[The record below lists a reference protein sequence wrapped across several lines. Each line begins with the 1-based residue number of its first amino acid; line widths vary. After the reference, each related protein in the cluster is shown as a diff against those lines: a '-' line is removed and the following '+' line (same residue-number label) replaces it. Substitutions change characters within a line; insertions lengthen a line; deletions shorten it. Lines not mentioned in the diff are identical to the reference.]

1 MMLFFVLKRVAFAIL
16 TLLVATWLAFML
28 VHLSGSTPGG
38 VALGQAATPDEI
50 VAYNQSIGW
59 YDPWIVQYLNWLG
72 QVLQG
77 NLGVSLIDG
86 REIGPDIAK
95 RLPVTAALALF
106 GTLLSAVAGIAL
118 GVTAAVRGGAADR
131 FITALSGVLL
141 SVPVFWVGVLLVYVF
156 AVQLRLLP
164 ATGFVPFA
172 VDPSAWAKSL
182 VLPVLAVAITSLAG
196 IARQTRASMSE
207 TLTQEH
213 MRTLRAV
220 GTPTTRIVYVHA
232 LRGAS
237 LPILAIVAIQFIVLF
252 GGSVVIEV
260 LFALPGIGQAMQAAV
275 GSADLPFVQAL
286 VLVATLVVVVVN
298 LALELLNRTLDPKLR
313 AS

>member
-1 MMLFFVLKRVAFAIL
+1 MVVFILKRVAFAIL
-16 TLLVATWLAFML
+16 TLLVATWIAFML

-38 VALGQAATPDEI
+38 VALGQSATPEQ
-50 VAYNQSIGW
+50 VFAYNESIGW
-59 YDPWIVQYLNWLG
+59 YDPWIVQYVDWLG

-86 REIGPDIAK
+86 RPIGPDIAK

-106 GTLLSAVAGIAL
+106 GTLLSAVAGIVL

-156 AVQLRLLP
+156 AVQLHLLP

-172 VDPSAWAKSL
+172 VDPAAWARSL
-182 VLPVLAVAITSLAG
+182 VLPVLTVAITSMAG

-260 LFALPGIGQAMQAAV
+260 LFALPGIGQAMQAAT

>member
-1 MMLFFVLKRVAFAIL
+1 MVVFILKRVGFAIL
-16 TLLVATWLAFML
+16 TLLVATWIAFML

-38 VALGQAATPDEI
+38 VALGQSATPEQVI
-50 VAYNQSIGW
+50 AYNESIGW
-59 YDPWIVQYLNWLG
+59 YDPWIVQYVDWLG

-86 REIGPDIAK
+86 RPIGPDIAK

-106 GTLLSAVAGIAL
+106 GILLSAVAGIVL

-156 AVQLRLLP
+156 AVQLHLLP

-172 VDPSAWAKSL
+172 ADPAAWARSL
-182 VLPVLAVAITSLAG
+182 VLPVLTVAITSMAG

-252 GGSVVIEV
+252 GGSVVVEV
-260 LFALPGIGQAMQAAV
+260 LFALPGIGQAMQAAT

-298 LALELLNRTLDPKLR
+298 LVLELLNRTLDPKLR